1 MEKLISIIVP
11 VYNAERTLHRCVTSL
26 MEQSYPNIEILLVND
41 GSKDASLEMC
51 RGYEQQDSRIRVI
64 DKPNGGVSSA
74 RNAGLDVARGEYI
87 MFCDSDDWVSPLW
100 CEHMVRNHIPQ
111 NLTVCEIA
119 WGGPDAEAKD
129 QQLSEET
136 IVERNRFLQFSF
148 VMCPPWNKLFE
159 RNAIQKSDLRFS
171 GDLRLG
177 EDLIFVME
185 YLCNVQGQVRIL
197 PQRLYYYDTSTEGSL
212 SKRSATMEQCD
223 LFYHRLTAAM
233 ETLKAT
239 DEKCVYNRDWHVMT
253 QFENML
259 ISVAENKTLS
269 IKKKLQIAGK
279 TGKLKS
285 FCAANSSVIAWENP
299 LFTWLLD
306 KKYARLCML
315 YLILRAWKAGFGAS
329 HSS

>member
-26 MEQSYPNIEILLVND
+26 VEQSYPNIEILLVND

-129 QQLSEET
+129 QQLSEEI

-259 ISVAENKTLS
+259 ITTAENKGMS
-269 IKKKLQIAGK
+269 FWEKMKLAAAIEKMDSFYSCSGQVIQWGNWIY
-279 TGKLKS
+279 TGLFQRKS
-285 FCAANSSVIAWENP
+285 AKGI
-299 LFTWLLD
+299 
-306 KKYARLCML
+306 ML
-315 YLILRAWKAGFGAS
+315 YLILRAAMAEKRS
-329 HSS
+329 

>member
-26 MEQSYPNIEILLVND
+26 VEQSYPNIEILLVND

-51 RGYEQQDSRIRVI
+51 RGYERQDSRIRVI

-136 IVERNRFLQFSF
+136 TVERNRFLQFSF

-259 ISVAENKTLS
+259 ITTAENKGMS
-269 IKKKLQIAGK
+269 FWEKMKLAAAIEKMDSFYSCSGQVIQWGNWIY
-279 TGKLKS
+279 TGLFQRKS
-285 FCAANSSVIAWENP
+285 AKGI
-299 LFTWLLD
+299 
-306 KKYARLCML
+306 ML
-315 YLILRAWKAGFGAS
+315 YLILRAAMAERRS
-329 HSS
+329 

>member
-26 MEQSYPNIEILLVND
+26 VEQIYPNIEILLVND

-51 RGYEQQDSRIRVI
+51 RGYERQDSRIRVI

-119 WGGPDAEAKD
+119 WGGPDAETKD

-159 RNAIQKSDLRFS
+159 RTAIQKSDLRFS

-259 ISVAENKTLS
+259 ITTAENKGMS
-269 IKKKLQIAGK
+269 FWEKMKLAAAIEKMDSFYSCSGQVVQWGNWIY
-279 TGKLKS
+279 TGLFQRKS
-285 FCAANSSVIAWENP
+285 AKGI
-299 LFTWLLD
+299 
-306 KKYARLCML
+306 ML
-315 YLILRAWKAGFGAS
+315 YLILRAAMAERRS
-329 HSS
+329 

>member
-1 MEKLISIIVP
+1 
-11 VYNAERTLHRCVTSL
+11 
-26 MEQSYPNIEILLVND
+26 
-41 GSKDASLEMC
+41 
-51 RGYEQQDSRIRVI
+51 
-64 DKPNGGVSSA
+64 
-74 RNAGLDVARGEYI
+74 

-119 WGGPDAEAKD
+119 WGGPDAETKD
-129 QQLSEET
+129 QQLSEEI

-185 YLCNVQGQVRIL
+185 YLCNVQGHVRIL

-259 ISVAENKTLS
+259 ITTAENKGMS
-269 IKKKLQIAGK
+269 FWEKMKLAAAIEKMDSFYSCSGQVIQWGNWIY
-279 TGKLKS
+279 TGLFQRKS
-285 FCAANSSVIAWENP
+285 AKGI
-299 LFTWLLD
+299 
-306 KKYARLCML
+306 ML
-315 YLILRAWKAGFGAS
+315 YLILRAAMAEKRS
-329 HSS
+329 

>member
-26 MEQSYPNIEILLVND
+26 VEQSYPNIEILLVND

-100 CEHMVRNHIPQ
+100 CEHMLRNHIPQ

-185 YLCNVQGQVRIL
+185 YLCNVQGHVRIL

-233 ETLKAT
+233 EMLGAT
-239 DEKCVYNRDWHVMT
+239 DEKSIYNRDWHVMT

-259 ISVAENKTLS
+259 ITTAENKGMS
-269 IKKKLQIAGK
+269 FWEKMKLAAAIEKMDSFYSCSGQVIQWGNWIY
-279 TGKLKS
+279 TGLFQRKS
-285 FCAANSSVIAWENP
+285 AKGI
-299 LFTWLLD
+299 
-306 KKYARLCML
+306 ML
-315 YLILRAWKAGFGAS
+315 YLILRAAMAERRS
-329 HSS
+329 

>member
-26 MEQSYPNIEILLVND
+26 VEQSYPNIEILLVND

-51 RGYEQQDSRIRVI
+51 QGYERQDSRIRVI

-159 RNAIQKSDLRFS
+159 RTAIQKSDLRFS

-239 DEKCVYNRDWHVMT
+239 DEKCIYNRDWHVMT

-259 ISVAENKTLS
+259 ITTAENKGMS
-269 IKKKLQIAGK
+269 FWEKMKLAAAIEKMDSFYSCSGQVIQWGNWIY
-279 TGKLKS
+279 TGLFQRKS
-285 FCAANSSVIAWENP
+285 AKGI
-299 LFTWLLD
+299 
-306 KKYARLCML
+306 ML
-315 YLILRAWKAGFGAS
+315 YLILRAAMAERRS
-329 HSS
+329 

>member
-26 MEQSYPNIEILLVND
+26 VEQSYPNIEILLVND

-129 QQLSEET
+129 QQLSEEI

-259 ISVAENKTLS
+259 ITTAENKGMS
-269 IKKKLQIAGK
+269 FWEKMKLAAAIEKMDSFYSCSGQVVQWGNWIY
-279 TGKLKS
+279 TGLFQRKS
-285 FCAANSSVIAWENP
+285 AKGI
-299 LFTWLLD
+299 
-306 KKYARLCML
+306 ML
-315 YLILRAWKAGFGAS
+315 YLILRAAMAERRS
-329 HSS
+329 

>member
-26 MEQSYPNIEILLVND
+26 VEQSYPNIEILLVND

-51 RGYEQQDSRIRVI
+51 RGYERQDSRIRVI

-119 WGGPDAEAKD
+119 WGGPDAETKD

-159 RNAIQKSDLRFS
+159 RTAIQKSDLRFS

-259 ISVAENKTLS
+259 ITTAENKGMS
-269 IKKKLQIAGK
+269 FWEKMKLAAAIEKMDSFYSCSGQVVQWGNWIY
-279 TGKLKS
+279 TGLFQRKS
-285 FCAANSSVIAWENP
+285 AKGI
-299 LFTWLLD
+299 
-306 KKYARLCML
+306 ML
-315 YLILRAWKAGFGAS
+315 YLILRAAMAERRS
-329 HSS
+329 